1 MDKWI
6 RRNKAIHTYVHTY
19 LYIKHTERTNERTT
33 QTKRVQSSPVQSR
46 FYVYSQAKPT
56 LHIHLSHCLLAC
68 FKKYSGKFV
77 WWGYHL
83 IIYSSII
90 YPSTYLLLN
99 QSIIHSR
106 PLTSIRLISTNLP
119 TCSTHPVANA
129 SSVKRLLEARARFRI
144 ANVASSDMESA
155 SAKQVAYSD
164 SVLAWKPGG
173 RERGRDG
180 VRCG

>member
-1 MDKWI
+1 MDECINGQMDGKI
-6 RRNKAIHTYVHTY
+6 QSRTYVRTY
-19 LYIKHTERTNERTT
+19 VPIYRIYRTNERTT
-33 QTKRVQSSPVQSR
+33 QTKRVQSSPVPILRVQP
-46 FYVYSQAKPT
+46 SQRDT
-56 LHIHLSHCLLAC
+56 TSHIHLSHCLLASNNVLVFC
-68 FKKYSGKFV
+68 LVGVSSN
-77 WWGYHL
+77 HL
-83 IIYSSII
+83 LI
-90 YPSTYLLLN
+90 YLLPN
-99 QSIIHSR
+99 QPIIHSR
-106 PLTSIRLISTNLP
+106 PLTSTRLISTNLP

-180 VRCG
+180 VRCD